1 MDYKKVALIAMDVLL
16 KIYDSSPN
24 NKKVQS
30 RAQKNKTNA
39 VTNGQK
45 KKGKARYENKYDD
58 DFICEFQITDP
69 LSEASKFIIPLQE
82 MFSEDP
88 STYLATYDFYLR
100 KNKPLLMLQS
110 INRLQELD
118 KTDQRVVTKVT
129 DFYNYVSKN
138 KPFLSETVLSVI
150 KEINA

>member
-1 MDYKKVALIAMDVLL
+1 MFL
-16 KIYDSSPN
+16 KEII
-24 NKKVQS
+24 KHFIK
-30 RAQKNKTNA
+30 
-39 VTNGQK
+39 
-45 KKGKARYENKYDD
+45 
-58 DFICEFQITDP
+58 DFWIFFCRLM
-69 LSEASKFIIPLQE
+69 LSELIEKFSSHI
-82 MFSEDP
+82 
-88 STYLATYDFYLR
+88 FYLR

-150 KEINA
+150 KEMNA